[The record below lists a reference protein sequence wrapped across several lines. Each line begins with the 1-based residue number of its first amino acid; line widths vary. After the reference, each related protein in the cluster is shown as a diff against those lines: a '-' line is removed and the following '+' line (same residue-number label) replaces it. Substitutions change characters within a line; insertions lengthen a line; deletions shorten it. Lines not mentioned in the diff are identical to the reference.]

1 MIALALILVIATA
14 VWVGGVLAASSGSAE
29 FGFFGLE
36 RELSTSEVFVIGIVT
51 GIVIMIVLWLLLVAM
66 RRDRRFRQE
75 HRELERRRDELEQ
88 EKVQIDEELGH
99 RVGDAPTDPP
109 SRFDP

>member
-1 MIALALILVIATA
+1 MTALALILVIATA
-14 VWVGGVLAASSGSAE
+14 VWVGGVLAASSDSD

-36 RELSTSEVFVIGIVT
+36 RSLSTSEVFLIGIVT
-51 GIVIMIVLWLLLVAM
+51 GIVIMIVLWLLLVAI

-88 EKVQIDEELGH
+88 EKVKIDEELGH
-99 RVGDAPTDPP
+99 RVDDAPSEPP